1 VSLIFWHS
9 LLFTATTPI
18 SRWFSGRWR
27 GEASLFL
34 LAEKLLPTWMC
45 DHLACN
51 DISLDYLKEG
61 EMYNG
66 APVQNIDRGF
76 GLHAAFSLLWLV
88 AAYLTIVHS
97 RRWGKHKQFG
107 RLALVAFA
115 LHVFGAVQNLSANV
129 VRHQPI
135 SQLVLLRTLMTSIDL
150 MSSSMSHVFKRK
162 REENWLKKHQDDMVL
177 CYLISIQGA
186 GPIRAVSHIQGIL
199 GFGSVQCQ
207 ALHSG
212 MATNCS
218 LEYVMRMLFTYWWTL
233 GTQGLYVRLRNDTEL
248 MNEYKS
254 NVRYQFWITLGFC
267 LFTMWS
273 GALPFLAIIFG
284 EAGSWKAVA
293 TVVTAGVVDLVQTT
307 RKLKARHFPA
317 PVKTK
322 TLVTSQRSSCARTR
336 TSIRPIACPEPRNNN
351 VG

>member
-1 VSLIFWHS
+1 MLLTLPTTVEGFVSLIFWHS
-9 LLFTATTPI
+9 LVFTATTPI

-51 DISLDYLKEG
+51 DISLDFLKEG

-66 APVQNIDRGF
+66 APVQKIDRGF

-88 AAYLTIVHS
+88 TAYLTIVHS
-97 RRWGKHKQFG
+97 RSWGKHKQFG
-107 RLALVAFA
+107 RLALVAFT

-135 SQLVLLRTLMTSIDL
+135 SQLVLLRALMTSIDL
-150 MSSSMSHVFKRK
+150 MSSSMSHVLKQEK
-162 REENWLKKHQDDMVL
+162 NWLKKHQDDMVL

-212 MATNCS
+212 MATSCS
-218 LEYVMRMLFTYWWTL
+218 LEYVMRMLLTYWWTL

-248 MNEYKS
+248 TKEYKN
-254 NVRYQFWITLGFC
+254 NVRCQFWIT
-267 LFTMWS
+267 
-273 GALPFLAIIFG
+273 
-284 EAGSWKAVA
+284 V
-293 TVVTAGVVDLVQTT
+293 GVVDLVQTM
-307 RKLKARHFPA
+307 RQLHARHFPA
-317 PVKTK
+317 PVETK
-322 TLVTSQRSSCARTR
+322 TVLASKRPSCARTLLEHPAMR
-336 TSIRPIACPEPRNNN
+336 LPRAKKDR